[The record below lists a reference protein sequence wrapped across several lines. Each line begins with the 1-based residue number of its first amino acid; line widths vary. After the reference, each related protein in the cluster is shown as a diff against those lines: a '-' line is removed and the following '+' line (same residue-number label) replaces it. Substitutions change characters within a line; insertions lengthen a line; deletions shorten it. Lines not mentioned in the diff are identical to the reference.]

1 MVADSTRRRLRDA
14 GSGLRGRVRLM
25 SSNRDTTQ
33 DSALKVRVT
42 GAVQGVGFRPFVH
55 GLATGLRLR
64 GQVRN
69 DPLGVEIVVEGSTRD
84 LEEFLDRLVDDAPP
98 LSLVEDV
105 TSTTIE
111 PTGATGFAIVESAVG
126 ARSETYVTADAATC
140 PECLREL
147 FDSSDR
153 RYRYPFI
160 NCTACGPRY
169 TITRAVPYDRS
180 STTMAHFDM
189 CPECRSEYD
198 DPSDRRFH
206 AQPNACS
213 ACGPRLTYLIGSSGA
228 AVHGDD
234 ALPKAVEVLLAGGIV
249 AVKGLG
255 GYHLACDATRE
266 ASVATLRRRKH
277 RDERPFAVMAG
288 SLEEMRAYCHVS
300 QAEAELLSSPRRPIV
315 LVERLRDRTPGAA
328 GQGETQERAP
338 DAATEHSAA
347 AASPPSAPPALAAP
361 STLEVSSSLAPSV
374 APGVDTCG
382 FFLPYTPLHHLL
394 SRAVGRPLIMTSGNV
409 TDEPIAFEDQDAISR
424 LGSLAD
430 GFLTHDRPIHARVDD
445 SVARIHEG
453 RTYLLRRS
461 RGWAPLPVTFSGS
474 DSCILAVGGHKKN
487 TFALTRGRHAFLSQH
502 IGDLENLETLRSLE
516 EGVAHYER
524 LFDLRAEVVTHDLH
538 PDYLSTRFAQRVAA
552 ERSIPLIAVQHHEA
566 HVASV
571 LADSGHTGPVVGV
584 AFDGSGYGPDGTI
597 WGGEFFVGSP
607 GALTRVARLG
617 HLPLPG
623 GEAAVRE
630 PWRMGLALLEACG
643 LDPETALA
651 PGAAFT
657 GAETLLSR
665 PWEFMRRLIDSGV
678 NSPLT
683 SSAGRLFDAV
693 AALLSVRMEVS
704 YEGQAAILLET
715 AARRHFAAVG
725 LPDAATTPDWLN
737 RGEWTVMKPRGLPRV
752 VALEP
757 FARALVYD
765 LSHCPDPGCIAAR
778 FHHALAWITAREAA
792 FQADRHSLD
801 TVALGGGVFQ
811 NTLFLELLTSRLRHL
826 GLRVLVHRAVPTN
839 DGGLCLGQAATTAAL
854 LRAKAV
860 TDAGSIEPS
869 AASGP
874 RAQ

>member
-1 MVADSTRRRLRDA
+1 
-14 GSGLRGRVRLM
+14 M
-25 SSNRDTTQ
+25 SSNRDTRHDSALQDTRQ
-33 DSALKVRVT
+33 DSALKIRVT

-55 GLATGLRLR
+55 GLATELRLR
-64 GQVRN
+64 GTVRN
-69 DPLGVEIVVEGSTRD
+69 DPLGVEIVVEGPAPD

-105 TSTTIE
+105 TATTTV
-111 PTGATGFAIVESAVG
+111 PTGATAFAIVESTVG

-147 FDSSDR
+147 FDASDR

-169 TITRAVPYDRS
+169 TITRAVPYDRA
-180 STTMAHFDM
+180 STTMAHFEM

-206 AQPNACS
+206 AQPNACP
-213 ACGPRLTYLIGSSGA
+213 ACGPRLTYLTAAGGA
-228 AVHGDD
+228 DVHGED
-234 ALPKAVEVLLAGGIV
+234 ALTRAVEVLLAGGIV

-266 ASVATLRRRKH
+266 ASVATLRRLKH

-288 SLEEMRAYCHVS
+288 SLDQIRAYCQVS
-300 QAEAELLSSPRRPIV
+300 EVEAELLSSPRRPVV
-315 LVERLRDRTPGAA
+315 LLERLDLRPPVAGTEAA
-328 GQGETQERAP
+328 PQADTARAGPDAGTRGETVERAP
-338 DAATEHSAA
+338 YAVAGC
-347 AASPPSAPPALAAP
+347 SPLRP
-361 STLEVSSSLAPSV
+361 SLAPSV
-374 APGVDTCG
+374 ASGVDTYG

-394 SRAVGRPLIMTSGNV
+394 LSAVDGPLIMTSGNV
-409 TDEPIAFEDQDAISR
+409 TDEPIAFEDHDAISR
-424 LGSLAD
+424 LGSIAD

-445 SVARIHEG
+445 SVARVHEG

-461 RGWAPLPVTFSGS
+461 RGWAPLPVTFAGS
-474 DSCILAVGGHKKN
+474 DSCILAVGGHQKN

-516 EGVAHYER
+516 EGIAHYER
-524 LFDLRAEVVTHDLH
+524 LFDLRAEVVAHDLH
-538 PDYLSTRFAQRVAA
+538 PDYLSTRFAERVAA
-552 ERSIPLIAVQHHEA
+552 ERSIPLVAVQHHEA

-571 LADSGHTGPVVGV
+571 LADSGHTGPVVGI

-630 PWRMGLALLEACG
+630 PWRMGLALLQACG
-643 LDPETALA
+643 LDPEEALA
-651 PGAAFT
+651 PLTAFAGT
-657 GAETLLSR
+657 ETLLSR
-665 PWEFMRRLIDSGV
+665 PWDFMRRLIDTGV

-704 YEGQAAILLET
+704 YEGQAAIMLET
-715 AARRHFAAVG
+715 AARRHFAAAG
-725 LPDAATTPDWLN
+725 LPDAATTPDWLDS
-737 RGEWTVMKPRGLPRV
+737 GEWTMTRASGAAASAPLGAVRPGSRPRPRSWRTTRMHRRPLPPRT
-752 VALEP
+752 
-757 FARALVYD
+757 
-765 LSHCPDPGCIAAR
+765 C
-778 FHHALAWITAREAA
+778 
-792 FQADRHSLD
+792 LD
-801 TVALGGGVFQ
+801 HGSGGG
-811 NTLFLELLTSRLRHL
+811 
-826 GLRVLVHRAVPTN
+826 
-839 DGGLCLGQAATTAAL
+839 
-854 LRAKAV
+854 
-860 TDAGSIEPS
+860 PS
-869 AASGP
+869 GRS
-874 RAQ
+874 